1 MGQCQFSYSPP
12 VGWLGLWLGLRSEP
26 YVVGRLGSGPRVG
39 AGGGVLS
46 RVGIFGRGLSPGE
59 LSPRIGRLNPFTF
72 FVTRQKVTEHRKQ
85 T

>member
-39 AGGGVLS
+39 AGGGYPGWVFS
-46 RVGIFGRGLSPGE
+46 VGVCLQGSYLPESAGLTLLRFSS
-59 LSPRIGRLNPFTF
+59 LD
-72 FVTRQKVTEHRKQ
+72 RK
-85 T
+85 